1 MKSKYQTLKDIVNY
15 VNAESDD
22 PISELLMMGFDPYQ
36 LVNVFGFDANDVK
49 KSEAYRNGNWDLDQE
64 EDPFRLDLYEPFD
77 AALVNRFKLTNK
89 QFAKFKDTTVYM
101 MIYNAYM
108 DDKVDC
114 ETELFNGIFDEH
126 EDNILEELEFV
137 RMDEDLDSID
147 DESKP
152 VHNWIDIPLYLEC
165 ANYAYEVGELDS
177 YKSSHQA
184 NIACKEAIESEIS
197 IKYNDNRLA
206 TKEAVETVVSKF
218 GWDRLKY
225 VLAITVNGKVHDG
238 RIASEVKAWAK
249 TITVAPEV
257 SAELIIDSVNPGL
270 IDLFAK
276 EIIRQEYFSQNEEQ
290 FHGFCI
296 IGVTDYYVRKYYSE
310 VCGWTPEAKYA
321 TVYTDQ
327 DQARKVWSGLVRT
340 GFRRIFVPNFNPNWI
355 NDQTNKELSDAVD
368 FLKIADPKYLK
379 WRLSHAEFTS
389 DAQLILY
396 ARSLQE
402 KKQRHIRVLCKEN
415 IEEILKNPQE
425 YLDIEDD
432 EAKKPLLE
440 ITSEVN
446 PKNPKTIS
454 LSTNGEEYCLLVTG
468 DDFELP
474 VFPEENQT
482 LLEVEEDLLL
492 GLR

>member
-1 MKSKYQTLKDIVNY
+1 MRIIGGQVFDLEKGFVERDLCTEGMLISENSGDDIV
-15 VNAESDD
+15 
-22 PISELLMMGFDPYQ
+22 I
-36 LVNVFGFDANDVK
+36 
-49 KSEAYRNGNWDLDQE
+49 
-64 EDPFRLDLYEPFD
+64 D
-77 AALVNRFKLTNK
+77 AADCYVIPGLV
-89 QFAKFKDTTVYM
+89 D
-101 MIYNAYM
+101 
-108 DDKVDC
+108 
-114 ETELFNGIFDEH
+114 
-126 EDNILEELEFV
+126 
-137 RMDEDLDSID
+137 
-147 DESKP
+147 
-152 VHNWIDIPLYLEC
+152 VHFHG
-165 ANYAYEVGELDS
+165 AVGEDFSDASAEGLQ
-177 YKSSHQA
+177 K
-184 NIACKEAIESEIS
+184 IADFELSEGVTYICPTGMTLLEDQLTKVCKVTAEHRKGNPTGAEVVGIHLEGPFLCVAKKGAQNAAFLHEP
-197 IKYNDNRLA
+197 DAAMLRRLN
-206 TKEAVETVVSKF
+206 E
-218 GWDRLKY
+218 
-225 VLAITVNGKVHDG
+225 
-238 RIASEVKAWAK
+238 ASEGCVKLV
-249 TITVAPEV
+249 TVAPEE
-257 SAELIIDSVNPGL
+257 STELIIDSVNPGL

-276 EIIRQEYFSQNEEQ
+276 EVIKQTFTHQTEEQ

-327 DQARKVWSGLVRT
+327 DQARKVWSGLDGT
-340 GFRRIFVPNFNPNWI
+340 GFRRIFVPNFDPNWI
-355 NDQTNKELSDAVD
+355 NDKTNKELSEAVD

-379 WRLSHAEFTS
+379 WRLSHAESTS
-389 DAQLILY
+389 DTQLILY

-415 IEEILKNPQE
+415 IEDILKNPQE